1 MMRSIRAEFLK
12 LKGSRV
18 PIWTALAVVAY
29 SMLPIAGGVA
39 FSKLDATTAFS
50 KVGGA
55 WLEAAQRGYYLPTW
69 ESLLRQNVQAVA
81 GGVALLLFGFVT
93 AYVFGRERKEGT
105 DATLLTAPVARWKI
119 GVAKLVVVAA
129 WVLALTVLWFALQ
142 TAGFAMFTPAGFSW
156 SLIWKSFGQT
166 LTAAVLIFTMLPLV
180 GFVALLGKPG
190 YLKPMIM
197 TIVLE
202 PTFPAVSTDTAHLYP
217 MTMPVLIDG
226 AAWLPIVNDKLTGV
240 SWAIAAGV
248 FALGVVVL
256 LWKLGRTSDAV

>member
-1 MMRSIRAEFLK
+1 MRSIRAEFLK

-18 PIWTALAVVAY
+18 PMWTALAVVAY
-29 SMLPIAGGVA
+29 STLPIAGGFA
-39 FSKLDATTAFS
+39 WERLDATKAFS
-50 KVGGA
+50 QVGGA
-55 WLEAAQRGYYLPTW
+55 WLQAAERGYYLPTC

-105 DATLLTAPVARWKI
+105 DSTLLTAPVPRWQI
-119 GVAKLVVVAA
+119 GIAKLVVVAT
-129 WVLALTVLWFALQ
+129 WVFALTLFWFALQ
-142 TAGFAMFTPAGFSW
+142 TAGFAIFTPSGFSW
-156 SLIWKSFGQT
+156 SLIGRSLGQT
-166 LTAAVLIFTMLPLV
+166 LTAAVLIFAMLPLV

-197 TIVLE
+197 TILLE

-226 AAWLPIVNDKLTGV
+226 AAWLPIVNDTLTGI

-248 FALGVVVL
+248 FAAGTLLL

>member
-29 SMLPIAGGVA
+29 STLPIAGGFA
-39 FSKLDATTAFS
+39 WEKLDATAAFS

-55 WLEAAQRGYYLPTW
+55 WLEAAERGYYLPTW
-69 ESLLRQNVQAVA
+69 ENLLRQNVQAVA

-105 DATLLTAPVARWKI
+105 DATLLTAPVVRWKI
-119 GVAKLVVVAA
+119 GAAKLVVVAA
-129 WVLALTVLWFALQ
+129 WVLALTVFWFALQ
-142 TAGFAMFTPAGFSW
+142 TAGFAVFSPSGFSW
-156 SLIWKSFGQT
+156 SLIWRSLGQT
-166 LTAAVLIFTMLPLV
+166 LTAAVLVFAMLPLV
-180 GFVALLGKPG
+180 GFVALVGKPG

-197 TIVLE
+197 AIVLE
-202 PTFPAVSTDTAHLYP
+202 PTFPAVSTDKAHLVA

-226 AAWLPIVNDKLTGV
+226 AAWLPIVDDKLTSV

-248 FALGVVVL
+248 FAAGVL
-256 LWKLGRTSDAV
+256 AIMWKLGRTSDAV